1 MYPLANVLGPLG
13 HRPYSLPWS
22 SGSTLNTGL
31 VSWWDLDETSG
42 TRVDSVGSNDLTD
55 QNTVGFISGKIGN
68 AAAFVAANN
77 EVLHVSADFFT
88 GDYTISLWTDMSL
101 AGTKYVLAGYDPV
114 ANLNGPKLYWTN
126 ATNRYS
132 FLHDGSVGAIVDVA
146 TTSQWRHLVLW
157 AEDDTLYFTSS
168 TSNTP
173 GEIGSVTR
181 GHTGIS
187 GPFVLGGTVNG
198 GTFTGSLT
206 DAIDLCGVWSRV
218 LTADERTELYNLGAG
233 IKNTFTDNGEGFRQ
247 GLVSYWNLDEESGT
261 RADSVGSNDLTD
273 NNTVGYAAGK
283 IGNAASF
290 VVANTE
296 YLSKT
301 TPSLPTGTMYSC
313 GWIKTVGTQNNDG
326 CWSQN
331 TATSNSCWGLM
342 FVGNVPYWRTQAG
355 ANTVDLIWAGGAV
368 SSGAWHFIEGYFDP
382 ANDKVG
388 LAVDGSAWQTSAQAG
403 ADTLDNTGN
412 AFWIGGYYGTAYTI
426 DADIDEVEVYFR
438 LPSDDER
445 TAKYAAGAG
454 RFYDFQV

>member
-68 AAAFVAANN
+68 AADFVAANN

-132 FLHDGSVGAIVDVA
+132 FLHDGAVGAIVDVA

-247 GLVSYWNLDEESGT
+247 GLVAYYKLEEASGT
-261 RADSVGSNDLTD
+261 RVNAANPGTYDLTD
-273 NNTVGYAAGK
+273 VNTVTSATGKSGDAGQFTAANSEYLKYTGAVLGADANVTFACWVK
-283 IGNAASF
+283 LDSLGTNSFCNDAGGNFLVRVGGSGDIEIFTRGFADTKATSGAPVTVDGLWHF
-290 VVANTE
+290 VVA
-296 YLSKT
+296 YHDAD
-301 TPSLPTGTMYSC
+301 
-313 GWIKTVGTQNNDG
+313 NNLLG
-326 CWSQN
+326 IS
-331 TATSNSCWGLM
+331 
-342 FVGNVPYWRTQAG
+342 
-355 ANTVDLIWAGGAV
+355 VDGGAV
-368 SSGAWHFIEGYFDP
+368 VTAATGGANNALTDFYVGARSAALQFFDGQLDE
-382 ANDKVG
+382 AALWNRV
-388 LAVDGSAWQTSAQAG
+388 LSA
-403 ADTLDNTGN
+403 DE
-412 AFWIGGYYGTAYTI
+412 ITA
-426 DADIDEVEVYFR
+426 
-438 LPSDDER
+438 L
-445 TAKYAAGAG
+445 YAAGAG
-454 RFYDFQV
+454 RYYDFQV